1 MVQDILRNATWA
13 CLPYESVTSKG
24 VFFGDNPF
32 DFSAPVL
39 YTQLSMAALVAASLK
54 CILTPLG
61 IVLGPSI
68 LGKDEVLVDT
78 IYPGRSIYINKTVGA
93 FASMLF
99 MFIVGV
105 KMDLSMVTKSG
116 KKALVI
122 GICAFFW
129 PLMLSTTLAYILKRK
144 ITLEPNLY
152 ESLIEIAVF
161 QSASS
166 FHVIACLLADLN
178 LLNSELGGL
187 AISSSMVSG
196 ICSSIWLSL
205 SFLVRQNLLVTKKKT
220 FPLAALSIVVMLL
233 IIICIMRPISLWMI
247 RKTTKRKQLK
257 ESYMIS
263 IFLMILTCSLL
274 GEISGL
280 HYVLG
285 PMILGLALPD
295 GWPLGSAIVD
305 KLESFVSLI
314 LLPTYYVI
322 SCGSLDI
329 FSLNLKTTG
338 IVELLALSSFLG
350 KVTGTMLPS
359 LYCKMPIIDSLCLGL
374 IMSSQGITDII
385 NVQIGILLFLI
396 DAESYNAMTATFI
409 LMTGIIAPIVKIL
422 YKPSKRYISFRRR
435 RTIQHT
441 MPNEELRLLA
451 CIFHQN
457 STPSLIN
464 LLEVSNPMTKSP
476 IGFYAVHLMELQGRS
491 APILVAHQQ
500 GKRSSIHSNHSDH
513 IINAF
518 RLYEQHNLGKVTV
531 HPFTAIAPYATMHD
545 EICNLALEKR
555 VSMVIIPFH
564 KHWTLHGSEEC
575 DNPLKAVNFKI
586 LKNVPCSVGI
596 LVDKETLSGRNSG
609 GSKPLYSIGM
619 IFVGGPDDRE
629 ALAYAMRMA
638 EHPNV
643 SLTVIRLVQPN
654 KKSTELDCDMIK
666 RFKMSNIQQKHHI
679 YKEEVVKDSVEM
691 INVIKLLENNYELI
705 LVGRRHESNSPLFM
719 GLTLWNEYP
728 ELGYLGDMLVSSE
741 SDWEVS
747 VLVVQQQTFEGE
759 DIPESF
765 KLLMEDA
772 FSVNGSTSSD
782 TKLWPSSPQDHLKP
796 ETVKHRIKGAVNKIW
811 FGD

>member
-1 MVQDILRNATWA
+1 MQDIWRNATWA
-13 CLPYESVTSKG
+13 CLPYKDVTSRG
-24 VFFGDNPF
+24 VFLGDNPF
-32 DFSAPVL
+32 DFAVPVL
-39 YTQLSMAALVAASLK
+39 YTQLSVAALVAASLQF
-54 CILTPLG
+54 ILTPLGESAFISQMLTG

-68 LGKDEVLVDT
+68 LGKDEVLADT
-78 IYPGRSIYINKTVGA
+78 IYPGRSMYTIRTIGA

-122 GICAFFW
+122 GLCAFFL
-129 PLMLSTTLAYILKRK
+129 PLMLSTTLAYTLKRK
-144 ITLEPNLY
+144 VNLEPNLY
-152 ESLIEIAVF
+152 ESLIQIAVF
-161 QSASS
+161 QSSSS

-178 LLNSELGGL
+178 LLNSELGRL
-187 AISSSMVSG
+187 ATSSSMVSG
-196 ICSSIWLSL
+196 LCSWIWFLV
-205 SFLVRQNLLVTKKKT
+205 SFMVRQNIIITKKNT
-220 FPLAALSIVVMLL
+220 FPLAALSVAGMLL
-233 IIICIMRPISLWMI
+233 IIICIMRPILLWMI
-247 RKTTKRKQLK
+247 RQTTKRKQLK
-257 ESYMIS
+257 ESYMFS

-274 GEISGL
+274 GDIVGI
-280 HYVLG
+280 HFVLG
-285 PMILGLALPD
+285 PMILGLTVPD

-305 KLESFVSLI
+305 KLESYVSLI
-314 LLPTYYVI
+314 LLPTYYVLT
-322 SCGSLDI
+322 CGNLDI

-350 KVTGTMLPS
+350 KVIGTMLPS
-359 LYCKMPIIDSLCLGL
+359 LYCKMPIMDSLCLGL
-374 IMSSQGITDII
+374 IMSTQGITDVI
-385 NVQIGILLFLI
+385 NLQIGILLFVI
-396 DAESYNAMTATFI
+396 DNESYNAIAVTFI
-409 LMTGIIAPIVKIL
+409 LMTGITAPIVKIL
-422 YKPSKRYISFRRR
+422 YNPSKRYMSFRRR

-451 CIFHQN
+451 CIYHQN

-476 IGFYAVHLMELQGRS
+476 ICFYAVHLMELQGRS

-500 GKRSSIHSNHSDH
+500 GKRSSIHSNHSEH

-518 RLYEQHNLGKVTV
+518 WRYEQHNLGKVTV

-575 DNPLKAVNFKI
+575 DKHIKAVNFKI

-619 IFVGGPDDRE
+619 IFLEGPDDRE

-666 RFKMSNIQQKHHI
+666 RFRRSNIQQKHHI
-679 YKEEVVKDSVEM
+679 YKERVVKDCVEM
-691 INVIKLLENNYELI
+691 INVIKLLENHYELI
-705 LVGRRHESNSPLFM
+705 LVGRQHESNSPLFM

-759 DIPESF
+759 DMPEGF

-772 FSVNGSTSSD
+772 FSVNGSISSD
-782 TKLWPSSPQDHLKP
+782 TKLCPNSHK
-796 ETVKHRIKGAVNKIW
+796 TI
-811 FGD
+811 